1 MREKRTSLVTLLVAG
16 GVLAPC
22 IAWYMAGSSAA
33 HEQAERLRKAPLQLA
48 RLETDRLAFHV
59 AMRLES
65 LREAEA
71 RRPYTD
77 YRARGELLPAG
88 CLIEEPLGGSPLAM
102 GPSDPLVWAHFQI
115 DSVGQLT
122 LPHSSLKD
130 EDGESRVDDQSMI
143 SSTVAEELECAA
155 EDYLASIRRSATSL
169 GRRIVDAPEGMVIV
183 GPFGWHTATI
193 ENEPALV
200 ALREVV
206 TPSAVLS
213 QGWVIN
219 HTVLAELVHDAPYPA
234 SIRPGLTDGDG
245 QASLPLGR
253 QEWTV
258 ELDLTEPL
266 AQAEVEAAAIH
277 GRFRLNFALGAVA
290 ALLAGIAI
298 IVLVRRAE
306 KLAAE
311 RARFAASAA
320 HELRTPLAGLRLYGE
335 MLAEGLGAPDKR
347 EEYARRISDEADRLG
362 RVVANVMGFSQLQ
375 RDGVQVKLTRGDLAE
390 ATRGSVEQ
398 LRPAIEAAGARID
411 LILDESVPEA
421 EFDADAVHQI
431 LQNLLDNA
439 EKYSRE
445 SDDRR
450 IDVRVS
456 ANGSGLVLSVRDHGP
471 GVDHK
476 LRRRLFVPFERSGNA
491 DAPAGLGVGLALVR
505 ALAEA
510 QGATVTHRSGD
521 GGGAVFSVTFR
532 SVSDAVRAT

>member
-1 MREKRTSLVTLLVAG
+1 MRDKRTSLVTLLVAG

-65 LREAEA
+65 LRESEA

-77 YRARGELLPAG
+77 YRAQGERLPAG

-122 LPHSSLKD
+122 LPHSSL
-130 EDGESRVDDQSMI
+130 EGESESVTDDASTI

-155 EDYLASIRRSATSL
+155 TDYLASIRRSATSL

-183 GPFGWHTATI
+183 GPFNWHTATI
-193 ENEPALV
+193 ENAPALV

-213 QGWVIN
+213 QGWVVN
-219 HTVLAELVHDAPYPA
+219 HAVLAELVHDAPYPA
-234 SIRPGLTDGDG
+234 TIRPGVPEGDG
-245 QASLPLGR
+245 QASLPLSR
-253 QEWTV
+253 QKWTV
-258 ELDLTEPL
+258 ELDLSEPM
-266 AQAEVEAAAIH
+266 AQAEIEAAAIH
-277 GRFRLNFALGAVA
+277 GRFRLNFAIGAVA

-298 IVLVRRAE
+298 IVLVRQAE
-306 KLAAE
+306 KLSAD

-335 MLAEGLGAPDKR
+335 MLAEGLGAPEKR
-347 EEYARRISDEADRLG
+347 REYAQRISDEANRLG

-375 RDGVQVKLTRGDLAE
+375 RDGVQVKTRRGDLAA
-390 ATRGSVEQ
+390 ATRESIEK
-398 LRPAIEAAGARID
+398 LRPAIEAAGAQID
-411 LILDESVPEA
+411 LILDGDVPET
-421 EFDADAVHQI
+421 EFDGDAVHQI

-439 EKYSRE
+439 EKYTRD

-456 ANGSGLVLSVRDHGP
+456 ANGAGPVLSVRDHGP
-471 GVDHK
+471 GVDHQI
-476 LRRRLFVPFERSGNA
+476 RRRLFVPFVRSGHA

-510 QGATVTHRSGD
+510 QGATVTHQPGD
-521 GGGAVFSVTFR
+521 GGGALFSVKFPP
-532 SVSDAVRAT
+532 VS

>member
-22 IAWYMAGSSAA
+22 LAWYLAGSRAA
-33 HEQAERLRKAPLQLA
+33 HEQADRLRKAPLQLA

-59 AMRLES
+59 AMRLDT

-77 YRARGELLPAG
+77 YRAQGEPLPAG

-122 LPHSSLKD
+122 LPHSSV
-130 EDGESRVDDQSMI
+130 EEEGESVVDDSSTI
-143 SSTVAEELECAA
+143 SSTVVEELECAA
-155 EDYLASIRRSATSL
+155 TDYLASIRSAATGL

-183 GPFGWHTATI
+183 GPFSWHTAKI
-193 ENEPALV
+193 EDAPTLV

-213 QGWVIN
+213 QGWVVN
-219 HTVLAELVHDAPYPA
+219 HAVLAELLNDAPYPA
-234 SIRPGLTDGDG
+234 IIRPGVPEGDG
-245 QASLPLGR
+245 QASLPLSR
-253 QEWTV
+253 QKWTI
-258 ELDLTEPL
+258 ELDLTEPM
-266 AQAEVEAAAIH
+266 AQAEAEAAAIH
-277 GRFRLNFALGAVA
+277 SRFRLNFALGAVA

-320 HELRTPLAGLRLYGE
+320 HELRTPLAGLQLYGE
-335 MLAEGLGAPDKR
+335 MLAEGMGAPDKR
-347 EEYARRISDEADRLG
+347 QEYARRIADEANRLG
-362 RVVANVMGFSQLQ
+362 RVVANVLGFSQLQ
-375 RDGVQVKLTRGDLAE
+375 RDGVQVKASRGDLAE

-398 LRPAIEAAGARID
+398 LRPAIEAAGAHIE
-411 LILDESVPEA
+411 LILDENVPET
-421 EFDADAVHQI
+421 EFDRDAVHQI

-439 EKYSRE
+439 EKYTRD

-456 ANGSGLVLSVRDHGP
+456 ANGAGPVLSVRDHGP
-471 GVDHK
+471 GVDRA
-476 LRRRLFVPFERSGNA
+476 LRRRLFSPFVRSSDP

-510 QGATVTHRSGD
+510 QGATVTHRVVD
-521 GGGAVFSVTFR
+521 GGGALFSVRFPL
-532 SVSDAVRAT
+532 VS

>member
-22 IAWYMAGSSAA
+22 IAWYMAGSQAA
-33 HEQAERLRKAPLQLA
+33 HEQAERLRQAPLQLA
-48 RLETDRLAFHV
+48 RLEADRLAFHV

-77 YRARGELLPAG
+77 YRARGEPLSVG
-88 CLIEEPLGGSPLAM
+88 CLVEEPLGGSPLAM

-122 LPHSSLKD
+122 LPHSPL
-130 EDGESRVDDQSMI
+130 EDDSPNMTAATGTI

-155 EDYLASIRRSATSL
+155 ADYLASIHRSATSL

-183 GPFGWHTATI
+183 GPFSWHTATI
-193 ENEPALV
+193 KNAPALV

-213 QGWVIN
+213 QGWVVN
-219 HTVLAELVHDAPYPA
+219 HAVLGELVTDAPHPA
-234 SIRPGLTDGDG
+234 IIRPGTPAADG
-245 QASLPLGR
+245 QASLPLSR
-253 QEWTV
+253 QKWTV
-258 ELDLTEPL
+258 ELDLAEPL
-266 AQAEVEAAAIH
+266 AQAEIEAAAIH

-298 IVLVRRAE
+298 IVLMRRAE
-306 KLAAE
+306 RLAAE

-347 EEYARRISDEADRLG
+347 ETYARRISDEANRLG

-375 RDGVQVKLTRGDLAE
+375 RDGVQVKTSRGDLAE

-398 LRPAIEAAGARID
+398 LRPAIEAAGAHID
-411 LILDESVPEA
+411 LILDENVPETR
-421 EFDADAVHQI
+421 FDGDAVHQI

-439 EKYSRE
+439 EKYTR
-445 SDDRR
+445 DCNDRR

-456 ANGSGLVLSVRDHGP
+456 ANGSGPVLSVRDHGP
-471 GVDHK
+471 GVDHD
-476 LRRRLFVPFERSGNA
+476 LRRRLFVPFVRSRDA

-510 QGATVTHRSGD
+510 QGATVAHRAGD
-521 GGGAVFSVTFR
+521 GGGAVFSVTFPP
-532 SVSDAVRAT
+532 AA

>member
-1 MREKRTSLVTLLVAG
+1 MRVRRTSLVILLVAG

-33 HEQAERLRKAPLQLA
+33 HAQAERLRKAPLQLA

-77 YRARGELLPAG
+77 YRAQGESLPAG

-122 LPHSSLKD
+122 LPHSSL
-130 EDGESRVDDQSMI
+130 EEEGESPADDTSTI

-155 EDYLASIRRSATSL
+155 SDYLASIQRSATGL

-183 GPFGWHTATI
+183 GPFAWYTATI
-193 ENEPALV
+193 ENAPALF

-213 QGWVIN
+213 QGWVVN
-219 HTVLAELVHDAPYPA
+219 HAVLAELTNDAPYPA
-234 SIRPGLTDGDG
+234 TIRPGLPAGDG
-245 QASLPLGR
+245 QAALPLGR
-253 QEWTV
+253 QKWTI

-266 AQAEVEAAAIH
+266 AQAEIETAAIYN
-277 GRFRLNFALGAVA
+277 RFRLNFALGAVA

-298 IVLVRRAE
+298 IVLMRRAE
-306 KLAAE
+306 RLASE

-335 MLAEGLGAPDKR
+335 MLAEGLGSPEKR
-347 EEYARRISDEADRLG
+347 QVYARRISDEADRLG

-375 RDGVQVKLTRGDLAE
+375 RDGVQVKTSRGNLAE

-398 LRPAIEAAGARID
+398 LRPAIEAAGAHID
-411 LILDESVPEA
+411 LILDEKVPET
-421 EFDADAVHQI
+421 EFDRDAVHQI

-439 EKYSRE
+439 EKYTRE
-445 SDDRR
+445 CDDRR

-456 ANGSGLVLSVRDHGP
+456 ANGAGPVLSVRDHGP
-471 GVDHK
+471 GVDRN
-476 LRRRLFVPFERSGNA
+476 LRRRLFVPFERSGDA

-510 QGATVTHRSGD
+510 QGATVTHRTGE
-521 GGGAVFSVTFR
+521 GGGALFSVTFPLT
-532 SVSDAVRAT
+532 S

>member
-1 MREKRTSLVTLLVAG
+1 
-16 GVLAPC
+16 
-22 IAWYMAGSSAA
+22 
-33 HEQAERLRKAPLQLA
+33 LQLA

-77 YRARGELLPAG
+77 YRAQGEPLKSG
-88 CLIEEPLGGSPLAM
+88 CLLEEPLGGSPLSM

-122 LPHSSLKD
+122 LPHSPVEEEAQSMPA
-130 EDGESRVDDQSMI
+130 SSSMI
-143 SSTVAEELECAA
+143 STAVAEELECAA
-155 EDYLASIRRSATSL
+155 ADYLASIQRSTPSM

-183 GPFGWHTATI
+183 GPFTWHTATI
-193 ENEPALV
+193 KNAPALV

-213 QGWVIN
+213 QGWVVN
-219 HTVLAELVHDAPYPA
+219 HEVLGELVSDAPHPA
-234 SIRPGLTDGDG
+234 SIRPGVPVGDG
-245 QASLPLGR
+245 QAALPLSR

-258 ELDLTEPL
+258 ELDLAEPL

-277 GRFRLNFALGAVA
+277 GRFRLNFALGAIA
-290 ALLAGIAI
+290 ALLAGLAI

-306 KLAAE
+306 RLAAE

-335 MLAEGLGAPDKR
+335 MLAEGLGSPEKR
-347 EEYARRISDEADRLG
+347 GEYARRISDEADRLG
-362 RVVANVMGFSQLQ
+362 RVVTNVMGFSQLQ
-375 RDGVQVKLTRGDLAE
+375 RDGVQVKTTRGNLAE
-390 ATRGSVEQ
+390 ATRASVEQ
-398 LRPAIEAAGARID
+398 LRPAIEAAGAHIELD
-411 LILDESVPEA
+411 LDGDAPET
-421 EFDADAVHQI
+421 EFDQDAVHQI

-450 IDVRVS
+450 IAVRVS
-456 ANGSGLVLSVRDHGP
+456 ANGSGPVLSVRDHGP
-471 GVDHK
+471 GVDQD
-476 LRRRLFVPFERSGNA
+476 LRRRLFAPFTRSSHA

-510 QGATVTHRSGD
+510 QGATVSHRAGD
-521 GGGAVFSVTFR
+521 GGGALFSVTFPAA
-532 SVSDAVRAT
+532 S

>member
-1 MREKRTSLVTLLVAG
+1 LRDKRTTLVTLLVAV

-22 IAWYMAGSSAA
+22 IAWYMAGSKAT

-65 LREAEA
+65 LRESEV

-77 YRARGELLPAG
+77 YRAQGERLSVG
-88 CLIEEPLGGSPLAM
+88 CLIEEPLGGSPLSM

-122 LPHSSLKD
+122 LPHSSV
-130 EDGESRVDDQSMI
+130 EVEGESLIDAESTI

-155 EDYLASIRRSATSL
+155 ADYLASIQRSATSL

-183 GPFGWHTATI
+183 GPFSWHTATI
-193 ENEPALV
+193 ENAPALV

-213 QGWVIN
+213 QGWVVN
-219 HTVLAELVHDAPYPA
+219 HAVLAELVHDAPYPA
-234 SIRPGLTDGDG
+234 TIRPGVPEGDG
-245 QASLPLGR
+245 QRALQLSR

-266 AQAEVEAAAIH
+266 AQAEIEAAAIH

-298 IVLVRRAE
+298 IVLVRRLE
-306 KLAAE
+306 RLAAE

-347 EEYARRISDEADRLG
+347 EEYARRISDEANRLG

-375 RDGVQVKLTRGDLAE
+375 RDGVQVKLNRGNLVE
-390 ATRGSVEQ
+390 ATRDSVEQ
-398 LRPAIEAAGARID
+398 LRPAIEAAGAQIE
-411 LILDESVPEA
+411 LTLDSGVPDVD
-421 EFDADAVHQI
+421 FDSDAVHQI

-445 SDDRR
+445 SEDRR

-456 ANGSGLVLSVRDHGP
+456 ANGSGPVLSVRDHGP
-471 GVDHK
+471 GVHND
-476 LRRRLFVPFERSGNA
+476 LRRRLFVPFERSGDA
-491 DAPAGLGVGLALVR
+491 DAPAGLGVGLALVQ

-510 QGATVTHRSGD
+510 QGAKVAHRKGE
-521 GGGAVFSVTFR
+521 GGGAFFSVTFPPA
-532 SVSDAVRAT
+532 SDAVVTS

>member
-1 MREKRTSLVTLLVAG
+1 MREKRTSLVILLVAG

-22 IAWYMAGSSAA
+22 LAWYVAGSSAA

-65 LREAEA
+65 LRESEA

-77 YRARGELLPAG
+77 YRAQGEPLPAG

-122 LPHSSLKD
+122 LPHSSVGA
-130 EDGESRVDDQSMI
+130 EGESMVDDSSTI

-155 EDYLASIRRSATSL
+155 SEYLASIRSATGL

-183 GPFGWHTATI
+183 GPFSWHTATI
-193 ENEPALV
+193 EDAPTLV

-213 QGWVIN
+213 QGWVVN
-219 HTVLAELVHDAPYPA
+219 HVVLAELLNDAPYPA
-234 SIRPGLTDGDG
+234 ILRPGVPKGDG
-245 QASLPLGR
+245 QASLPLSR
-253 QEWTV
+253 QKWTI
-258 ELDLTEPL
+258 ELDLAEPM
-266 AQAEVEAAAIH
+266 AQAKAEAAAIH
-277 GRFRLNFALGAVA
+277 RRFRINFALGAVA

-298 IVLVRRAE
+298 IVQVRRAE

-347 EEYARRISDEADRLG
+347 QEYARRISDEANRLG
-362 RVVANVMGFSQLQ
+362 RVVANVLGFSQLQ
-375 RDGVQVKLTRGDLAE
+375 RDGVQVKATRGNLAE
-390 ATRGSVEQ
+390 ATRESVEQ
-398 LRPAIEAAGARID
+398 LRPAIEAAGAHIE
-411 LILDESVPEA
+411 LVLDENVPET
-421 EFDADAVHQI
+421 EFDGDAVHQI

-439 EKYSRE
+439 EKYTRN

-456 ANGSGLVLSVRDHGP
+456 ANGAGPVLSVRDHGP
-471 GVDHK
+471 GVDRA
-476 LRRRLFVPFERSGNA
+476 LRRRLFTPFVRSSDPN
-491 DAPAGLGVGLALVR
+491 APAGLGVGLALVR

-510 QGATVTHRSGD
+510 QGATVTHRAGD
-521 GGGAVFSVTFR
+521 GGGALFSVHFPPL
-532 SVSDAVRAT
+532 S